1 MTKAEKNLKVV
12 SFNLTDG
19 SGNEVPAV
27 ALVAAPGE
35 ALRLDESWQREL
47 ARDLVAAPGEALR
60 LDEPWQRELARDLE
74 WHYRPPYVAVE
85 DGE

>member
-1 MTKAEKNLKVV
+1 MAKDEKNLSVV
-12 SFNLTDG
+12 SFSLTDG

-27 ALVAAPGE
+27 A
-35 ALRLDESWQREL
+35 
-47 ARDLVAAPGEALR
+47 LVAAPGEALR

-74 WHYRPPYVAVE
+74 WHYRPPYVVVG

>member
-1 MTKAEKNLKVV
+1 MAKAEKNLSVV
-12 SFNLTDG
+12 SFSLTDG

-35 ALRLDESWQREL
+35 ALRLDE
-47 ARDLVAAPGEALR
+47 
-60 LDEPWQRELARDLE
+60 PWQRELAADLD
-74 WHYRPPYVAVE
+74 WHNRPPYVAVG